1 MSPDG
6 SGDPAERTL
15 EAVARRLDAAA
26 RLEPPAGAA
35 VLQSIVEA
43 IPGLLGAE
51 AASLALHDAARDRLR
66 FVVAAGSQGG
76 GVVGL
81 EIGTQDGI
89 AGYVF
94 STGQPLAISD
104 TATDPRFDRSAAER
118 TGFVPR
124 SLLAVPLAD
133 DDGTLGVLEVLDRR
147 GTEPF
152 TMRDIELA
160 SVFARQAAIAI
171 RATRLERDGA
181 GLLRD
186 ALLAV
191 VAASDEPGA
200 LDAAT
205 IDRLVTAAADET
217 ATATD
222 DPIWRLADR
231 LARLRAVD
239 SDMVE
244 LAIDWLDAM
253 LRRAGGA
260 GGGTG
265 GGHGAARTGSPDD
278 TLP

>member
-6 SGDPAERTL
+6 SDGAAERTL

-133 DDGTLGVLEVLDRR
+133 DEGTLGVLEVLDRR

-191 VAASDEPGA
+191 VAASDEAGA

-260 GGGTG
+260 GGGN
-265 GGHGAARTGSPDD
+265 GATRTDSPDD
-278 TLP
+278 TLA